1 MASKLITVER
11 AEKEINRL
19 QKYIELVE
27 NYEANTLEKWI
38 VKEYAYTNSIVEV
51 VKMINDRGFTI
62 NERPVDKKYVTSI
75 LNGKIMDE
83 LHRLL
88 RLDYRQRIK
97 LLKKPNY

>member
-1 MASKLITVER
+1 MAPKLITVER

-27 NYEANTLEKWI
+27 NYEADTLEKWI

-51 VKMINDRGFTI
+51 VKRINDRGFTI
-62 NERPVDKKYVTSI
+62 NEQPVDKKYVTSI

-88 RLDYRQRIK
+88 RLGYRQRIK
-97 LLKKPNY
+97 PFKNPS